1 MMSDDKQIGARL
13 QLARRAASFSTAAE
27 AAEAMNLVYSTY
39 AGHENGNRGIRANLE
54 RYARRFNVSTDW
66 LLTGRGKGPALGA
79 GQRFI
84 DTPVGKVRLV
94 GRVGAGQAVVPFA
107 EEEYEFVD
115 APPDPSGDTV
125 AVEVRGESMLPAYED
140 GWLLYYSRRLP
151 PAEMVN
157 KRCVV
162 QLADGSM
169 LVKTLRRGTT
179 PGYWNLGSLN
189 AYDIEDQVVEWAAP
203 IDWIKPR

>member
-1 MMSDDKQIGARL
+1 MNDTQAIGRRIRQVRKDAEQTQEQFAARL
-13 QLARRAASFSTAAE
+13 SVSRGAVGNWELGKGIKRE
-27 AAEAMNLVYSTY
+27 NLVAISAEFAVT
-39 AGHENGNRGIRANLE
+39 
-54 RYARRFNVSTDW
+54 VDW
-66 LLTGRGKGPALGA
+66 LATGVAKAPQ
-79 GQRFI
+79 GQVQK
-84 DTPVGKVRLV
+84 VGY
-94 GRVGAGQAVVPFA
+94 VGAGQAIVPFEA
-107 EEEYEFVD
+107 DESEWVD
-115 APPDPSGDTV
+115 APPEMEPGTV

-140 GWLLYYSRRLP
+140 GFLLYYSKRLP
-151 PAEMVN
+151 PAEMLN

-162 QLADGSM
+162 QLANGSM